1 MLKNLKKIIL
11 VLEIERI
18 DRNNSIKEEWNI

>member
-1 MLKNLKKIIL
+1 MLKNLKKIIS

>member
-11 VLEIERI
+11 VSEIERK
-18 DRNNSIKEEWNI
+18 DKNNNIKEG